1 MESICSALAENG
13 WNYLSILFQKFFD
26 YEVDSD
32 DEWEEEEPGES
43 LHGSDDEKDQES
55 EDDYVIDN
63 EFFVPHGHLSDE
75 ELNGEDEMDEESNL
89 ETQQA
94 KMKIIQE
101 AFDNEIHKKTE
112 KVKPRV
118 IGLIWQ
124 QHDRSQPSN
133 CSKAT
138 WDLLQANSYMMI
150 GESVLL
156 TPPTTNDDHTSGDDD
171 TESTKNSI
179 TRRLKITER
188 EVPNLIRL
196 INGNQNNCNFLIK
209 EFRAFIAKTQTPNRE
224 FSIISIKNKI
234 KELAVYGMCPE
245 AGPMHNRMCWYVP
258 IETRKRYEL
267 EELTLPNTWQ
277 YTLTPRRA
285 PLDVSNAS
293 IANDADKEKQQKD
306 KQKEHARRDSD
317 ASSDGVIDL
326 SDSNSCGLSETVTSE
341 TVKQASLKSANFN
354 IAKFIRPLSEDEK
367 KKQFGS
373 LTLRPSSEFEAAF
386 EQPSRSQPPTN
397 TNDTK
402 KLEKRPV
409 ADTPPKS
416 NAVKKRVKLLASGPC
431 GQDFSPK
438 LKETLVTQFVT
449 QLNNN
454 ARKRK
459 SSSDNNG
466 ERQSPASTAGTSDG
480 LVKAT
485 NAATNATGGI
495 IVIDWS
501 TFFFYVFFV
510 STFTLKILFLQI
522 FFSLFV
528 AVFAKHKAIDNQSI
542 DSIASN
548 QLNSIHITHTHD
560 RNDIQK

>member
-1 MESICSALAENG
+1 MAQKEQNCRITTTIRSRQCNHLRCSGWKFWNLNFSIS
-13 WNYLSILFQKFFD
+13 FQKFFD

-75 ELNGEDEMDEESNL
+75 ELNGEDELDEDNSL

-94 KMKIIQE
+94 KLKLIQE

-112 KVKPRV
+112 KLKPRV

-124 QHDRSQPSN
+124 KEDRSQPAN
-133 CSKAT
+133 CTKAT
-138 WDLLQANSYMMI
+138 WDLLQANSFMMM

-156 TPPTTNDDHTSGDDD
+156 TPPNTNDDHTSGDDD
-171 TESTKNSI
+171 ADSTKNSV

-245 AGPMHNRMCWYVP
+245 PGPMQHRMCWYVP
-258 IETRKRYEL
+258 IEIRKRYEL
-267 EELTLPNTWQ
+267 DDLTMPNTWQ

-285 PLDVSNAS
+285 PVDAGIVNAN
-293 IANDADKEKQQKD
+293 INGNGNDADKEKEMPTKD
-306 KQKEHARRDSD
+306 KQKDRARRDSD
-317 ASSDGVIDL
+317 TFSDDVIDL

-341 TVKQASLKSANFN
+341 TVKQASTKPANFN
-354 IAKFIRPLSEDEK
+354 IAKFIRVLSEDEK

-373 LTLRPSSEFEAAF
+373 LTLRTSSGEFETIGSS
-386 EQPSRSQPPTN
+386 QSQSQPT
-397 TNDTK
+397 TK
-402 KLEKRPV
+402 RTKEAAITKQKPI
-409 ADTPPKS
+409 AI
-416 NAVKKRVKLLASGPC
+416 KKRVKLLASGPC
-431 GQDFSPK
+431 GQDISPK

-449 QLNNN
+449 QMNNN
-454 ARKRK
+454 TRKRK
-459 SSSDNNG
+459 SLSESNDG
-466 ERQSPASTAGTSDG
+466 QQLPASTAGTSDG
-480 LVKAT
+480 TVEK
-485 NAATNATGGI
+485 TNATKSTGNI
-495 IVIDWS
+495 IVID
-501 TFFFYVFFV
+501 
-510 STFTLKILFLQI
+510 
-522 FFSLFV
+522 
-528 AVFAKHKAIDNQSI
+528 
-542 DSIASN
+542 
-548 QLNSIHITHTHD
+548 
-560 RNDIQK
+560 

>member
-1 MESICSALAENG
+1 MLCSG
-13 WNYLSILFQKFFD
+13 WKWYEKHLSIVFQKFFD

-112 KVKPRV
+112 KLKPRV

-124 QHDRSQPSN
+124 QHDRSQPPN

-138 WDLLQANSYMMI
+138 WDLLQANAFMMI

-171 TESTKNSI
+171 AESTKNSV

-245 AGPMHNRMCWYVP
+245 AGPMLNRMCWYVP

-285 PLDVSNAS
+285 PIDAGNGS
-293 IANDADKEKQQKD
+293 ANDADKEKPQKD
-306 KQKEHARRDSD
+306 KQKEHIRRDSD

-341 TVKQASLKSANFN
+341 TVKQASLKPANFN
-354 IAKFIRPLSEDEK
+354 IAKFIRALSEDEK

-373 LTLRPSSEFEAAF
+373 LTLRPSCEFEAF
-386 EQPSRSQPPTN
+386 EQPARIQSPT
-397 TNDTK
+397 TTKGTK
-402 KLEKRPV
+402 KSEIRPA
-409 ADTPPKS
+409 ADTPSKPI
-416 NAVKKRVKLLASGPC
+416 AVKKRVKLLASGPC
-431 GQDFSPK
+431 GQEFSPK

-466 ERQSPASTAGTSDG
+466 GRESPASTAGTSDG
-480 LVKAT
+480 LVQAT
-485 NAATNATGGI
+485 KAATNATEGI
-495 IVIDWS
+495 IVID
-501 TFFFYVFFV
+501 
-510 STFTLKILFLQI
+510 
-522 FFSLFV
+522 
-528 AVFAKHKAIDNQSI
+528 
-542 DSIASN
+542 
-548 QLNSIHITHTHD
+548 
-560 RNDIQK
+560 